1 MMCGALKESSSIR
14 KFSILSIAVLI
25 IILGGTLNLATTAVA
40 QDNNDDNGDDDD
52 NETFDEDLAWTLG
65 LILVVIGIILF
76 LAEAA
81 SPGFFIAIPATILII
96 IGALGIVAPQI
107 FFSWWSPIIAVCI
120 AIPVTYLTIKF
131 YQKLAPPEAPTTTVG
146 DSLIGRKGI
155 VMTATD
161 PDSHTK
167 GKVRIGS
174 DIWSATSKT
183 PINKGARVEV
193 IASEGVHIIV
203 KKV

>member
-1 MMCGALKESSSIR
+1 MCGALKKSSSIR
-14 KFSILSIAVLI
+14 RFSILLIAVII
-25 IILGGTLNLATTAVA
+25 IILGCTINLATTAVA
-40 QDNNDDNGDDDD
+40 QDNNNDNGDDDE
-52 NETFDEDLAWTLG
+52 NETFDDELAWTLG

-96 IGALGIVAPQI
+96 IGMLGIVAPQM
-107 FFSWWSPIIAVCI
+107 FFSWWSPILAVGI

-146 DSLIGRKGI
+146 DSLIGRKGLVI
-155 VMTATD
+155 TATD
-161 PDSHTK
+161 PDRHTK
-167 GKVRIGS
+167 GKVRIGTE
-174 DIWSATSKT
+174 IWSATSKI
-183 PINKGARVEV
+183 PINKGVRVEV

-203 KKV
+203 KEV